1 MALAVFDDWVP
12 EEWGGDVVIA
22 AKQTSVVF
30 ALGRMEPMGFGDTK
44 HVPRTG
50 EINVTNTGKGD
61 AYTEDAAINDDVVL
75 TARKLT
81 QGVAIAEED
90 LVDTAS
96 YISIENAKKLSFAT
110 SFAKAYDNATLGVS
124 GAESA
129 TASDGRPYTSV
140 YKLVRT
146 TDTTIEPDYTADDNY
161 TATGSGGTTY
171 TTLRAAAT
179 DYETGAYFD
188 ENNTV
193 VIASP
198 AYKDKLR
205 GILDSQNRPI
215 FLETANV
222 DPVTGKNQAT
232 LFGYP
237 LYYSQG
243 CRVSGSMTKAPTG
256 KPLLIFANRMHL
268 INGPRGMSTTGGSD
282 SPIETILIP
291 PSISKEDEAF
301 LKMRYRGGFAGGHPS
316 AFSVHEDNS

>member
-1 MALAVFDDWVP
+1 MALADFDQWVP
-12 EEWGGDVVIA
+12 EEWGGEVVTA
-22 AKQTSVVF
+22 AMRTSVV
-30 ALGRMEPMGFGDTK
+30 LGQGRHEAMNTGDTK

-50 EINVTNTGKGD
+50 EIAVSNTGKGD
-61 AYTEDAAINDDVVL
+61 AYDEDAAVNDDVVL
-75 TARKLT
+75 TTRKLT
-81 QGVAIAEED
+81 SGVAIAEED
-90 LVDTAS
+90 MRDTAS
-96 YISIENAKKLSFAT
+96 YISIERAKKMSFAT

-124 GAESA
+124 GAESS
-129 TASDGRPYTSV
+129 TASDDRPFTSV

-179 DYETGAYFD
+179 DYEVGSYFD
-188 ENNTV
+188 EDLTI

-215 FLETANV
+215 FIETANI
-222 DPVTGKNQAT
+222 DPITGKNVPT

-237 LYYSQG
+237 LFFSQG
-243 CRVSGSMTKAPTG
+243 CRVSGAMTAAPTG
-256 KPLLIFANRMHL
+256 KPLLIFGNKNHL
-268 INGPRGMSTTGGSD
+268 INGDKWPVESM
-282 SPIETILIP
+282 LIP
-291 PSISKEDEAF
+291 ASISKEDEAF
-301 LKMRYRGGFAGGHPS
+301 LKLRFRGGFAGGHPS